1 MHRSWVSFSFE
12 TTLFKKME
20 KQKYFLTD
28 NTFKRFA
35 IIGIVSNILNFTFYT
50 LIFLIFSN
58 IVVSS
63 VVGYSLGVLSSYYF
77 GKVWVFE
84 SEQVFKLSEMF
95 KFMVIYIIGGL
106 GMTLIIIWLNQDL
119 NINYQVSWIGGAVF
133 AIINNYLGSK
143 YIVFKK

>member
-1 MHRSWVSFSFE
+1 
-12 TTLFKKME
+12 ME

-28 NTFKRFA
+28 NNFKRFV
-35 IIGIVSNILNFTFYT
+35 IIGVVSNIINFTFYT

>member
-1 MHRSWVSFSFE
+1 
-12 TTLFKKME
+12 ME
-20 KQKYFLTD
+20 KQKYLLTD
-28 NTFKRFA
+28 NTFKRFV
-35 IIGIVSNILNFTFYT
+35 IIGVVSNIISFTFYT

-63 VVGYSLGVLSSYYF
+63 VAGYSIGVLSSYYF

-95 KFMVIYIIGGL
+95 KFMVIYFIGGL

-119 NINYQVSWIGGAVF
+119 NIGYQVSWIGGAIF

-143 YIVFKK
+143 YIVFKNNKQGYFQ

>member
-1 MHRSWVSFSFE
+1 
-12 TTLFKKME
+12 ME

-95 KFMVIYIIGGL
+95 KFMLIYIIGGL

-119 NINYQVSWIGGAVF
+119 NIGYQVSWIGGAIF

-143 YIVFKK
+143 YIVFKNNKQGYFQ

>member
-1 MHRSWVSFSFE
+1 
-12 TTLFKKME
+12 ME

-95 KFMVIYIIGGL
+95 KFMLIYIIGGL

-119 NINYQVSWIGGAVF
+119 NIDYQVSWIGGAIF

-143 YIVFKK
+143 YIVFKKQ

>member
-1 MHRSWVSFSFE
+1 
-12 TTLFKKME
+12 ME
-20 KQKYFLTD
+20 KQKYLLTD
-28 NTFKRFA
+28 NTFKRFV

-95 KFMVIYIIGGL
+95 KFMLIYIIGGL

-119 NINYQVSWIGGAVF
+119 NIDYQISWIGGAIF

>member
-1 MHRSWVSFSFE
+1 
-12 TTLFKKME
+12 ME
-20 KQKYFLTD
+20 KQKYLLTD
-28 NTFKRFA
+28 NTFKRFV

-63 VVGYSLGVLSSYYF
+63 VVGYSLGVFSSYYF

-95 KFMVIYIIGGL
+95 KFMLIYIIGGL

-119 NINYQVSWIGGAVF
+119 NIDYQISWIGGAIF

-143 YIVFKK
+143 YIVFKKQ

>member
-1 MHRSWVSFSFE
+1 
-12 TTLFKKME
+12 ME
-20 KQKYFLTD
+20 KQKYLLTD
-28 NTFKRFA
+28 NTFKRFV
-35 IIGIVSNILNFTFYT
+35 IIGVVSNILSFTFYT

-63 VVGYSLGVLSSYYF
+63 VAGYSIGVLSSYYF

-95 KFMVIYIIGGL
+95 KFMVIYFIGGL

-119 NINYQVSWIGGAVF
+119 NINYQVSWIGGAIF

-143 YIVFKK
+143 YIVFKNNKQGYFQ

>member
-1 MHRSWVSFSFE
+1 MG
-12 TTLFKKME
+12 

-28 NTFKRFA
+28 NTFIRFA
-35 IIGIVSNILNFTFYT
+35 IIGIISNILNFTFYT

-119 NINYQVSWIGGAVF
+119 NIDYQVSWIGGAIF

>member
-1 MHRSWVSFSFE
+1 
-12 TTLFKKME
+12 ME

-84 SEQVFKLSEMF
+84 SGQAFKLSEMF

-119 NINYQVSWIGGAVF
+119 NIGYQVSWIGGAIF

-143 YIVFKK
+143 YIVFKNNK

>member
-1 MHRSWVSFSFE
+1 
-12 TTLFKKME
+12 ME

-28 NTFKRFA
+28 NNFKRFV
-35 IIGIVSNILNFTFYT
+35 IIGVVSNIINFTFYT

-119 NINYQVSWIGGAVF
+119 NIDYQISWIGGAIF

-143 YIVFKK
+143 YIVFKKQ

>member
-1 MHRSWVSFSFE
+1 
-12 TTLFKKME
+12 ME
-20 KQKYFLTD
+20 KQKYLLTD
-28 NTFKRFA
+28 NTFKRFV

-119 NINYQVSWIGGAVF
+119 NIDYQISWIGGAIF

-143 YIVFKK
+143 YIVFKKQ

>member
-1 MHRSWVSFSFE
+1 
-12 TTLFKKME
+12 
-20 KQKYFLTD
+20 
-28 NTFKRFA
+28 
-35 IIGIVSNILNFTFYT
+35 
-50 LIFLIFSN
+50 
-58 IVVSS
+58 VVSS

-95 KFMVIYIIGGL
+95 KFMLIYIIGGL

-119 NINYQVSWIGGAVF
+119 NIDYQVSWIGGAIF

-143 YIVFKK
+143 YIVFKKQ

>member
-1 MHRSWVSFSFE
+1 
-12 TTLFKKME
+12 ME
-20 KQKYFLTD
+20 KQKYLLTD
-28 NTFKRFA
+28 NTFKRFV
-35 IIGIVSNILNFTFYT
+35 IIGVVSNIISFTFYT

-63 VVGYSLGVLSSYYF
+63 VAGYSVGVLTSYYF

-95 KFMVIYIIGGL
+95 KFMVIYFIGGL

-119 NINYQVSWIGGAVF
+119 NINYQVSWIGGAIF

>member
-1 MHRSWVSFSFE
+1 
-12 TTLFKKME
+12 ME
-20 KQKYFLTD
+20 KQKYLLTD
-28 NTFKRFA
+28 NTFKRFV
-35 IIGIVSNILNFTFYT
+35 IIGVVSNILSFTFYT

-63 VVGYSLGVLSSYYF
+63 VAGYSIGVLSSYYF

-95 KFMVIYIIGGL
+95 KFMVIYFIGGL

-119 NINYQVSWIGGAVF
+119 NINYQVSWIGGAIF

-143 YIVFKK
+143 YIVFTKQ

>member
-1 MHRSWVSFSFE
+1 
-12 TTLFKKME
+12 ME
-20 KQKYFLTD
+20 KQKYLLTD
-28 NTFKRFA
+28 NTFKRFV

-95 KFMVIYIIGGL
+95 KFMLIYIIGGL

-119 NINYQVSWIGGAVF
+119 NINYQVSWIGGAIF

>member
-1 MHRSWVSFSFE
+1 
-12 TTLFKKME
+12 ME

-28 NTFKRFA
+28 NNFKRFV
-35 IIGIVSNILNFTFYT
+35 IIGVVSNIINFTFYT

-95 KFMVIYIIGGL
+95 KFMLIYIIGGL

-119 NINYQVSWIGGAVF
+119 NIDYQISWIGGAIF

-143 YIVFKK
+143 YIVFKKQ

>member
-1 MHRSWVSFSFE
+1 
-12 TTLFKKME
+12 ME
-20 KQKYFLTD
+20 KQKYLLTD
-28 NTFKRFA
+28 NTFKRFV
-35 IIGIVSNILNFTFYT
+35 IIGVVSNIISFTFYT

-95 KFMVIYIIGGL
+95 KFMVIYFIGGL

-119 NINYQVSWIGGAVF
+119 NIDYQVSWIGGAIF

>member
-1 MHRSWVSFSFE
+1 
-12 TTLFKKME
+12 ME
-20 KQKYFLTD
+20 KQKYLLTD
-28 NTFKRFA
+28 NTFKRFV

-95 KFMVIYIIGGL
+95 KFMLIYIIGGL

-119 NINYQVSWIGGAVF
+119 NIDYQISWIGGAIF

-143 YIVFKK
+143 YIVFKKQ

>member
-1 MHRSWVSFSFE
+1 
-12 TTLFKKME
+12 ME
-20 KQKYFLTD
+20 KQKYLLTD
-28 NTFKRFA
+28 NTFKRFV
-35 IIGIVSNILNFTFYT
+35 IIGVVSNIISFTFYT

-63 VVGYSLGVLSSYYF
+63 VAGYSIGVLSSYYF

-95 KFMVIYIIGGL
+95 KFMVIYFIGGL

-119 NINYQVSWIGGAVF
+119 NINYQVSWIGGAIF

>member
-1 MHRSWVSFSFE
+1 
-12 TTLFKKME
+12 
-20 KQKYFLTD
+20 
-28 NTFKRFA
+28 
-35 IIGIVSNILNFTFYT
+35 
-50 LIFLIFSN
+50 
-58 IVVSS
+58 VVSS

-95 KFMVIYIIGGL
+95 KFMLIYIIGGL

-119 NINYQVSWIGGAVF
+119 NIDYQISWIGGAIF

>member
-1 MHRSWVSFSFE
+1 
-12 TTLFKKME
+12 ME

-119 NINYQVSWIGGAVF
+119 NIDYQVSWIGGAIF

-143 YIVFKK
+143 YIVFKKQ

>member
-1 MHRSWVSFSFE
+1 
-12 TTLFKKME
+12 ME

-119 NINYQVSWIGGAVF
+119 NIDYQVSWIGGAIF

>member
-1 MHRSWVSFSFE
+1 
-12 TTLFKKME
+12 ME
-20 KQKYFLTD
+20 KQKYLLTD
-28 NTFKRFA
+28 NTFKRFV

-119 NINYQVSWIGGAVF
+119 NINYQVSWIGGAIF

>member
-1 MHRSWVSFSFE
+1 
-12 TTLFKKME
+12 ME

-119 NINYQVSWIGGAVF
+119 NIGYQVSWIGGAIF

-143 YIVFKK
+143 YIVFKKKINKAIFNEF

>member
-1 MHRSWVSFSFE
+1 
-12 TTLFKKME
+12 ME
-20 KQKYFLTD
+20 KQKYLLTD
-28 NTFKRFA
+28 NTFKRFV

-95 KFMVIYIIGGL
+95 KFMLIYIIGGL

-119 NINYQVSWIGGAVF
+119 NIDYQVSWIGGAIF

-143 YIVFKK
+143 YIVFKKQ

>member
-1 MHRSWVSFSFE
+1 
-12 TTLFKKME
+12 ME
-20 KQKYFLTD
+20 KQKYLLTD
-28 NTFKRFA
+28 NTFKRFV
-35 IIGIVSNILNFTFYT
+35 IIGVVSNIINFTFYT

-63 VVGYSLGVLSSYYF
+63 VAGYSVGVLTSYYF

-95 KFMVIYIIGGL
+95 KFMVIYFIGGL

-119 NINYQVSWIGGAVF
+119 NINYQVSWIGGAIF

>member
-1 MHRSWVSFSFE
+1 
-12 TTLFKKME
+12 ME

-28 NTFKRFA
+28 NNFKRFV
-35 IIGIVSNILNFTFYT
+35 IIGVVSNILSFTFYT

-119 NINYQVSWIGGAVF
+119 NIDY
-133 AIINNYLGSK
+133 
-143 YIVFKK
+143 

>member
-1 MHRSWVSFSFE
+1 
-12 TTLFKKME
+12 ME
-20 KQKYFLTD
+20 KQKYLLTD
-28 NTFKRFA
+28 NTFKRFV
-35 IIGIVSNILNFTFYT
+35 IIGVVSNILSFTFYT

-63 VVGYSLGVLSSYYF
+63 VAGYSIGVLSSYYF

-119 NINYQVSWIGGAVF
+119 NIDYQVSWIGGAIF

-143 YIVFKK
+143 YIVFKRKSTRFF

>member
-1 MHRSWVSFSFE
+1 
-12 TTLFKKME
+12 
-20 KQKYFLTD
+20 
-28 NTFKRFA
+28 
-35 IIGIVSNILNFTFYT
+35 
-50 LIFLIFSN
+50 
-58 IVVSS
+58 VVSS

-119 NINYQVSWIGGAVF
+119 NINYQVSWIGGAIF

>member
-1 MHRSWVSFSFE
+1 
-12 TTLFKKME
+12 ME
-20 KQKYFLTD
+20 KQKYLLTD
-28 NTFKRFA
+28 NTFKRFV
-35 IIGIVSNILNFTFYT
+35 IIGVVSNIINFTFYT

-63 VVGYSLGVLSSYYF
+63 VVGYSLGGLSSYYF

-95 KFMVIYIIGGL
+95 KFMLIYIIGGL

-119 NINYQVSWIGGAVF
+119 NIDYQISWIGGAIF

-143 YIVFKK
+143 YIVFKKQ

>member
-1 MHRSWVSFSFE
+1 
-12 TTLFKKME
+12 ME
-20 KQKYFLTD
+20 KQKYLLTD
-28 NTFKRFA
+28 NTFKRFV
-35 IIGIVSNILNFTFYT
+35 IIGVVSNIINFTFYT

-119 NINYQVSWIGGAVF
+119 NIDYQVSWIGGAIF

-143 YIVFKK
+143 YIVFKKQ